1 MTSPTTHHS
10 TLQRQTVKAFLHII
24 TYAPGQEQSLEPG
37 YLALDNQDNPR
48 PDWREYWPIRRF
60 LLSTPLDEDAYY
72 GFLSPRFREKTGLGP
87 EDINNFIR
95 STPERTDVAIFSP
108 QVDVGAF
115 FPNVF
120 IGEEMADPGFLD
132 TCEAFVERI
141 GMELDVRRVLMDSTN
156 IVFSNYIVAR
166 PAFWRAWLDITERMF
181 SIAEFGENDD
191 PLRQQLLHRTQYREG
206 VPRKVFL
213 LERVAS
219 MLLCCRPDIQV
230 RAHNPFRLAWS
241 TQLNRFRQE
250 AIVCDAL
257 KIASQVTGYSEYGQA
272 YETIRG
278 NVILSALGKGQR
290 ELLNGDMPVEAFN
303 ADIARLLPP
312 HLPRVAQLS
321 SKQSELALRYQSQ
334 STECEWRSF
343 DVSKELPEDAGVFD
357 AWILEDTLE
366 TASDPQRLLSRIKK
380 HLTPHGIVIACFM
393 NAQHWLRISRLCLGK
408 ETSSTNAPHQR
419 NFCKTEIDA
428 LIREVG
434 YEVTGGVARIFS
446 PTEAAPFIEQI
457 RTIARISGENEEEVV
472 KAAGIWQYVI
482 LLTPSPR

>member
-1 MTSPTTHHS
+1 MTQPTMPHTFAV
-10 TLQRQTVKAFLHII
+10 RPAVKTFLYII
-24 TYAPGQEQSLEPG
+24 TYAPDQEQSLEPG
-37 YLALDNQDNPR
+37 YLALDNRDNPR

-95 STPERTDVAIFSP
+95 STSECTDAAIFSP

-132 TCEAFVERI
+132 TCASFVERI
-141 GMELDVRRVLMDSTN
+141 GIELDVRRVLMDSTN

-166 PAFWRAWLDITERMF
+166 PALWRAWLDITERMF
-181 SIAEFGENDD
+181 NIAEFGETDD

-213 LERVAS
+213 LERLAS

-230 RAHNPFRLAWS
+230 RAYNPFRLAWS

-250 AIVCDAL
+250 AVVCDAL

-272 YETIRG
+272 YEAIRS
-278 NVILSALGKGQR
+278 NVILSALGKGKQA
-290 ELLNGDMPVEAFN
+290 LLNGDTLAEAFN
-303 ADIARLLPP
+303 ADIAQLLPA

-334 STECEWRSF
+334 STGCEWSNF
-343 DVSKELPEDAGVFD
+343 DISKDIPEDAGVFD

-366 TASDPQRLLSRIKK
+366 TASNPLKRLSSIQK

-408 ETSSTNAPHQR
+408 ETSSTNAPRQR
-419 NFCKTEIDA
+419 NFCKAEIDA
-428 LIREVG
+428 LIKEAG

-457 RTIARISGENEEEVV
+457 RTIARISGENEEEIIN
-472 KAAGIWQYVI
+472 AAGIWQYVMV
-482 LLTPSPR
+482 LVPTSR